1 MNIDK
6 INSPGSEA
14 VMYLRVSTPEQA
26 DPLNLKNQEDGCRR
40 LANQRGIAVSE
51 VILGPGESGRTADRP
66 SFVRLLS
73 HCKANRKRIGF
84 VIVESLSRFARNVAD
99 QGASLAEL
107 RENSITLL
115 SVAEPNVY
123 NTAAGRMSA
132 GVHGV
137 FNPNFS
143 DALSMKMKDHPAATF
158 PAVPL

>member
-40 LANQRGIAVSE
+40 LANQRGIAVAE

-73 HCKANRKRIGF
+73 YCKAKPQENRLCYRR
-84 VIVESLSRFARNVAD
+84 VVEPLCSQCRRSGCCPCRAAGERH
-99 QGASLAEL
+99 
-107 RENSITLL
+107 NSALCGGTKC
-115 SVAEPNVY
+115 Y
-123 NTAAGRMSA
+123 NTAAGRMAA
-132 GVHGV
+132 GVHGSL
-137 FNPNFS
+137 NQYLS
-143 DALSMKMKDHPAATF
+143 D
-158 PAVPL
+158 PLY